1 MEEDSSDKN
10 VIKVSDFKVN
20 CSKLIRSVAESGE
33 PLTITKY
40 GRPVA
45 KLVPY
50 KGKSLF
56 GMFKDD
62 MRIVGDIMEP
72 LDVEW
77 NALED
82 DDEVQI

>member
-1 MEEDSSDKN
+1 MVKEDSFGKN
-10 VIKVSDFKVN
+10 VIKVSEFKVS

-33 PLTITKY
+33 PLIITKY

-45 KLVPY
+45 KLVSY
-50 KGKSLF
+50 RGKSLV

-62 MRIVGDIMEP
+62 IRIVGDIMEP

-77 NALED
+77 DALKED
-82 DDEVQI
+82 DEE